1 MEDLVIKRNQLF
13 FTGGGNFSA
22 SEDIYAF
29 CIQHLRI
36 TITLK
41 LIFLKFGLKL
51 NTRLTAS
58 ARLSITQESRSF
70 TNATVAQTSTLAN
83 FIGTLVVAFKGLISE
98 TWSTT
103 TPLIWA
109 TTGKISVALWSCA
122 PCLHAI
128 IKP

>member
-1 MEDLVIKRNQLF
+1 MEDLVIKRNQFF

-22 SEDIYAF
+22 SEDVYAF

-70 TNATVAQTSTLAN
+70 TIATLAQTSTLAN

-103 TPLIWA
+103 TPLIWPIA
-109 TTGKISVALWSCA
+109 RRISVALSSCA
-122 PCLHAI
+122 LCLQAI
-128 IKP
+128 LKP

>member
-22 SEDIYAF
+22 SQDIYAF

-41 LIFLKFGLKL
+41 LIFLKFRLKL

-70 TNATVAQTSTLAN
+70 TNATVVQTSTLAN
-83 FIGTLVVAFKGLISE
+83 FIGTLAVAFKGLISE

-109 TTGKISVALWSCA
+109 TTGRISVALWSCA

>member
-41 LIFLKFGLKL
+41 LIFLKFRLKL

-70 TNATVAQTSTLAN
+70 TNATVVQTSTLAN
-83 FIGTLVVAFKGLISE
+83 FIGTLAVAFKGLISE

-109 TTGKISVALWSCA
+109 TTGRISVALWSCA

>member
-1 MEDLVIKRNQLF
+1 MEHLVIKRNQLF

-41 LIFLKFGLKL
+41 LIFLKFRLKL

-70 TNATVAQTSTLAN
+70 TNATVVQTSTLAN
-83 FIGTLVVAFKGLISE
+83 FIGTLAVAFKGLISE

-109 TTGKISVALWSCA
+109 TTGRISVALWSCA

>member
-41 LIFLKFGLKL
+41 LIFLKFRLKL

-70 TNATVAQTSTLAN
+70 TNATVVQTSTLAN
-83 FIGTLVVAFKGLISE
+83 FIGTLAVAFKGLISE

-109 TTGKISVALWSCA
+109 TTGRISVALCEVVRQNWTAC
-122 PCLHAI
+122 
-128 IKP
+128 